1 MENRNIVKGQIG
13 NALQSVAP
21 DHIIAVSEDVFSE
34 ERQQYQNEVNK
45 SLEVLTGIYSL
56 DDDNNGATA
65 AKTVTIN
72 GYVLTAGGAIKI
84 KMASKNTAESNVTLN
99 INNTGEK
106 AFLYAGKPVSASNT
120 WENGEVVEV
129 YYDPS
134 YNLNEGGFYA
144 NNIMGGNGGGGGD
157 VNCGIFD
164 VTEYN
169 NGKTYANLAAA
180 FGEIPDTAK
189 RGGMTVCFVNSSTNK
204 YEQWRNTKNVF
215 STEVSDWQGIDD
227 TPTDNSEN
235 LITSGGVKK
244 ALDNFGSGMPHVVL
258 TQREYD
264 ELAEKDPN
272 TIYLIVPASS
282 WVFGDPFPI
291 ILADSE

>member
-1 MENRNIVKGQIG
+1 MANKNIIKGQIG

-45 SLEVLTGIYSL
+45 SLEALTGIYSL
-56 DDDNNGATA
+56 DNDNNGATA
-65 AKTVTIN
+65 AKTVTVN

-84 KMASKNTAESNVTLN
+84 KMANKNTAESNVTLN

-106 AFLYAGKPVSASNT
+106 AFLYANKPVSASNT
-120 WENGEVVEV
+120 WGNGEVVEV
-129 YYDPS
+129 YYDPT

-157 VNCGIFD
+157 VNGGIFD

-180 FGEIPDTAK
+180 FGEIPYAAK

-204 YEQWRNTKNVF
+204 YEQWRNTKNTF
-215 STEVSDWQGIDD
+215 STDESDWQGVDY
-227 TPTDNSEN
+227 TPTENSNN
-235 LITSGGVKK
+235 LITSGGVKQ
-244 ALDNFGSGMPHVVL
+244 ALDNFEPGMPHVVL
-258 TQREYD
+258 TQQQYD
-264 ELAEKDPN
+264 DLAEKDAN

-282 WVFGDPFPI
+282 WVFGDRFPI
-291 ILADSE
+291 ILAD